1 MDSKKIKFP
10 AIEYHADDFGLFDR
24 QSRRI
29 MGCQE
34 QGRMNGVSVIP
45 NGEALP
51 ACMDW
56 LSQRDGVVA
65 VTIHLNLIEG
75 HCLTQP
81 APKLGLTD
89 AQGNLAAHF
98 PSLLLHSF
106 LPGRKARQNWLKG
119 ELTAQIQAVA
129 SHFHADAA
137 LRIDS
142 HAHYHMLPVVFD
154 ALIEVIRENH
164 LNVSYI
170 RIPREYPI
178 LYLRH
183 WRELQD
189 FSPINLVKVLILNI
203 LALRNCIRHRD
214 FLCHMEKKLFL
225 GVFLSG
231 SMHRGNVDAILSDA
245 VKLAKKEGWDLE
257 VLSHPGGVE
266 EPEDIVKLTS
276 REDVAFLTS
285 PMRQKEVDLFLF

>member
-1 MDSKKIKFP
+1 
-10 AIEYHADDFGLFDR
+10 
-24 QSRRI
+24 
-29 MGCQE
+29 
-34 QGRMNGVSVIP
+34 MNGVSVMP
-45 NGEALP
+45 NGEALS

-56 LSQRDGVVA
+56 LSRRNGLVA
-65 VTIHLNLIEG
+65 MTIHLNLIEG
-75 HCLTQP
+75 HCLTQS
-81 APKLGLTD
+81 APQLGLTD
-89 AQGNLAAHF
+89 AQGNLTAHF

-106 LPGRKARQNWLKG
+106 LPGRKERKNWLKR

-129 SHFHADAA
+129 SHLHPDAA

-154 ALIEVIRENH
+154 ALMEVIREND

-170 RIPREYPI
+170 RIPREYPM

-189 FSPINLVKVLILNI
+189 FSPINLVKVLILNV
-203 LALRNCIRHRD
+203 LALFNCIRHRD
-214 FLCHMEKKLFL
+214 SLRHLEKKLFL

-231 SMHRGNVDAILSDA
+231 SMHRSNVDAILPDA
-245 VKLAKKEGWDLE
+245 IKLAQKKGWNLE
-257 VLSHPGGVE
+257 ILSHPGGVE
-266 EPEDIVKLTS
+266 EPEDIAKLTS

-285 PMRQKEVDLFLF
+285 PMRQKETDLFL